1 MNFTGRVGQ
10 ASCAC
15 AAKEETR
22 SARHSR
28 IRFMNSSYQRG
39 LGLLGALVVFSI
51 AVVAGYYVYKGV
63 LGGGGAPTCESAFT
77 AWMRGC
83 QRTRTAPPA
92 PQAGPAARQPRGGAC
107 RPPG

>member
-39 LGLLGALVVFSI
+39 LGFLAALVVISI
-51 AVVAGYYVYKGV
+51 ALVNVIAFHPGE
-63 LGGGGAPTCESAFT
+63 GAADPRAEQA
-77 AWMRGC
+77 
-83 QRTRTAPPA
+83 QPP
-92 PQAGPAARQPRGGAC
+92 PVRGGHDPRSAT
-107 RPPG
+107 PGASCLLLPCTRA